1 MVITLDNNF
10 NIVNTSD
17 EMIVQGSNLANQIE
31 LVIPKT
37 AVNNLFPSATFMRA
51 DGRTFGPL
59 IATTTTN
66 DDTNYHYVW
75 ELDNKLLAVSGVMQ
89 ITFTINFENDS
100 NQVVKTKN
108 VSLVY
113 FEIYEAVISGD
124 VILVGGEEAV
134 ENILSQI
141 EALQATIA
149 NNSIK
154 IADNTN
160 EINKIKQAYIK
171 SVAYDATTYKF
182 SYTLQDDSVVTYD
195 LPIESLVDD
204 VEYKDHI
211 ITFTMADQKT
221 KYNVDLNELY
231 HPIVEAKWDGVSDTF
246 SLGAENSTLSN
257 ENTIFK
263 VIVGEAGNSFIMAKF
278 MANEADKLIYTGT
291 ITKDNVV
298 KNVFFVIS
306 NKKDIVVK
314 YEYSTIPTIT
324 ANVETLEPEN
334 NASVEVETSQDKSNV
349 ALNFGIPKGYDGYG
363 VLSLNIDDNGDL
375 IMRTDGIDGQKFS
388 INGGD
393 LIYSFGELNRM
404 LLAQQIKAKNNKI
417 RW

>member
-1 MVITLDNNF
+1 MIITLDNNF

-31 LVIPKT
+31 LLIPKT

-51 DGRTFGPL
+51 DGRTFGQI

-134 ENILSQI
+134 ENILTQI

-149 NNSIK
+149 NNSTK

-171 SVAYDATTYKF
+171 SVSYDATTYKF

-231 HPIVEAKWDGVSDTF
+231 HPIVEAKWDGVNDTF
-246 SLGAENSTLSN
+246 SLGAENNTLSN

-291 ITKDNVV
+291 LTKDNVV

-306 NKKDIVVK
+306 NKKDVVVK

-324 ANVETLEPEN
+324 ANVETLEPGN

-393 LIYSFGELNRM
+393 LIYSFEELNRM